1 MLTCVI
7 LDDYQ
12 GVALTSA
19 DWSTLTDRVAITAV
33 LEHVDDTEALVEMLT
48 AAEIVVVMRE
58 RTPFGADLIARLPRL
73 KLIITS
79 GMRNA
84 SIDLAAAKRRGI
96 TVCGTGSSS
105 TPPAELTWTLILGL
119 ARHLQIEA
127 PAFRSNG
134 PWQSTIGVDLAGQ
147 TLGLV
152 GLGKI
157 GTQVARVGQAFGMNV
172 QAWSPHLTDERA
184 GTAGVRRVSSMQE
197 LLRSSD
203 VISLHLVLGHRT
215 RGLIDADSLAECR
228 PHTLLINTSRAG
240 LVDQDA
246 LVRALRSGSIAGA
259 GLDVFDQE
267 PLPHDHP
274 YRTLPNVL
282 ATPHLGYV
290 TEGNYRSYF
299 VEAVEDIEAFLA
311 NTPIRELSAS

>member
-19 DWSTLTDRVAITAV
+19 DWSALTDRVAITTV
-33 LEHVDDTEALVEMLT
+33 LEHVTDTDALAAMLSEAD
-48 AAEIVVVMRE
+48 IIVVMRE
-58 RTPFGADLIARLPRL
+58 RTPVDAALIARLPKL

-84 SIDLAAAKRRGI
+84 AIDLPAARRRGV
-96 TVCGTGSSS
+96 TVCGTGSGSAA
-105 TPPAELTWTLILGL
+105 PAELTWTLLLGL
-119 ARHLQIEA
+119 ARHLQIET
-127 PAFRSNG
+127 PTFRSGG
-134 PWQSTIGVDLAGQ
+134 PWQSTVGLDLAGR
-147 TLGLV
+147 TLGLI

-157 GTQVARVGQAFGMNV
+157 GTQVARVGLAFGMDV
-172 QAWSPHLTDERA
+172 QAWSPHLTDDRA
-184 GTAGVRRVSSMQE
+184 AAVGVRLATNME
-197 LLRSSD
+197 DLLRSSD
-203 VISLHLVLGHRT
+203 MVSLHLVLGSRT
-215 RGLIDADSLAECR
+215 RGLIDAQALAQCR

-246 LVRALRSGSIAGA
+246 LVEALRDNTIAGA

-267 PLPHDHP
+267 PLSLDHP
-274 YRTLPNVL
+274 FRTLPNVL

-290 TEGNYRSYF
+290 SQDNYRGYF
-299 VEAVEDIEAFLA
+299 TEAVEDIEAFLA
-311 NTPIRELSAS
+311 GAPIRLLPRS